1 MQKITPFLWFD
12 GNAEEAAKFYTSIFQ
27 HSKVQSVSQMSAMF
41 QLAGLEFIALN
52 GGPMFKFTPAISF
65 FVKCKSQ
72 PEIDDLW
79 KKFSTEGTVFMEL
92 AKYPFSEKFGWVQD
106 KFGVSWQLDLTG
118 HAQEITP
125 FLMFVGKQHGKAEEA
140 INFYVSLFKD
150 SEVTK
155 IERYG
160 AGDEEPQGT
169 VKHATFSLNGQ
180 EFMAIDSGRE
190 HPFTFS
196 EAISLFVRCEAQ
208 PEIDYF
214 WANLSAGG
222 EKSRCGW
229 LKDKFGVSWQIVP
242 SVLGEMLNDED
253 DEKSD
258 RVMQAMLK
266 MDKIEIEGLKQA
278 YIGKSGK
285 VTKPKSK

>member
-1 MQKITPFLWFD
+1 MQKISPFLWFD

-27 HSKVQSVSQMSAMF
+27 RSKLHSVSQMSATF

-52 GGPMFKFTPAISF
+52 GGPQFKFTPAISF

-72 PEIDDLW
+72 PEIDDVW
-79 KKFSTEGTVFMEL
+79 KKFSAEGTVFMEL
-92 AKYPFSEKFGWVQD
+92 ANYPFSEKFGWVQD
-106 KFGVSWQLDLTG
+106 KFGVSWQLNLTG
-118 HAQEITP
+118 HAQEIAP

-155 IERYG
+155 IERYS

-169 VKHATFSLNGQ
+169 IKHGAFSLNGQ
-180 EFMAIDSGRE
+180 EFMAIDSARE

-196 EAISLFVRCEAQ
+196 EAISLFIRCEAQ

-214 WANLSAGG
+214 WENLSVGG

-229 LKDKFGVSWQIVP
+229 LEDKFGVSWQIVP

-266 MDKIEIEGLKQA
+266 MDKIDITALTQA
-278 YIGKSGK
+278 YHAQ
-285 VTKPKSK
+285 